1 MHLAADPWVWVAAIL
16 TLFIFTFLYKDNP
29 LYKFAEHL
37 LVGVS
42 AGYYLAIY
50 WHNGVKPNIIDHLG
64 QGQLIYLIP
73 LILGLM
79 FFTIFIPKTS
89 YMIRWPIAFL
99 LGAGSGLSIPATFQA
114 NIAEQIKGTML
125 QPLSFY
131 YSNAALINAIILF
144 VGVLTVLTYFFF
156 SKEHKGAL
164 YTTARIGIIFL
175 MIGFGAS
182 FGYTVMAR
190 VSLLIGRLQF
200 LLGNWLG
207 IIPSW

>member
-1 MHLAADPWVWVAAIL
+1 MHLAHDPWTWIAAIL

-29 LYKFAEHL
+29 LYRFAEHL

-50 WHNGVKPNIIDHLG
+50 WHNGVKPNIIDHLARG
-64 QGQLIYLIP
+64 ELIYLIP
-73 LILGLM
+73 LLLGLCY
-79 FFTIFIPKTS
+79 FTIFVPKIS
-89 YMIRWPIAFL
+89 YMIRWPLAFL
-99 LGAGSGLSIPATFQA
+99 LGAGSGLAIPATFQA
-114 NIAEQIKGTML
+114 NISEQLKGTMI
-125 QPLSFY
+125 QPLSYY
-131 YSNAALINAIILF
+131 YSHAAFINAIILF
-144 VGVLTVLTYFFF
+144 LGVLTVLSYFFF
-156 SKEHKGAL
+156 SKEHKGVL
-164 YTTARIGIIFL
+164 KVSARIGIIFL

-207 IIPSW
+207 ILQPW